1 MTVEKTLFSIG
12 KSMASFNSKLLV
24 YQRVIM
30 GIKWG
35 CPPPPLEM
43 SGPTV
48 STILSGI
55 DLSMVGLIPTSANGQ
70 CPFFF
75 VQNHPFQGS

>member
-1 MTVEKTLFSIG
+1 M
-12 KSMASFNSKLLV
+12 LV

-35 CPPPPLEM
+35 CPPPPPLEM

-48 STILSGI
+48 STILSGS

-70 CPFFF
+70 CL

>member
-1 MTVEKTLFSIG
+1 
-12 KSMASFNSKLLV
+12 
-24 YQRVIM
+24 M

-35 CPPPPLEM
+35 CPPPPPPLEM

-48 STILSGI
+48 STILSGS

-70 CPFFF
+70 CL